1 MDKQRR
7 TQKQRV
13 EESARRLADA
23 AVALIAEKGYAATT
37 AQEIGLRAGYSRDM
51 VRVRYGTKEALVDS
65 ILSTLYESR
74 LRGIDEPDA
83 SGLDRVLAVA
93 RLLHTF
99 AVEDPVL
106 LRAMFTLNFEA
117 AQADDLLRQRVN
129 RWLDESLAQIR
140 SAVEAGK
147 RDATVAADVDPI
159 GQSRE
164 MLATVI
170 GFAYLWTVDPENFDL
185 PGTLMAWMGRLRAT
199 LAP

>member
-23 AVALIAEKGYAATT
+23 AIALIAEKGYAATT

-74 LRGIDEPDA
+74 LRGI
-83 SGLDRVLAVA
+83 DRVLAVA

>member
-1 MDKQRR
+1 METPRR

-23 AVALIAEKGYAATT
+23 AIALIAEKGYAATT

-74 LRGIDEPDA
+74 LQGIDDPGIV
-83 SGLDRVLAVA
+83 GLDRVLSVP
-93 RLLHTF
+93 RLLHDF
-99 AVEDPVL
+99 AVSDPLL

-117 AQADDLLRQRVN
+117 AQADDSLRRRVN
-129 RWLDESLAQIR
+129 LWLDDCLAQIR
-140 SAVEAGK
+140 SALEAGT
-147 RDATVAADVDPI
+147 RDGTVAAGVDPVA
-159 GQSRE
+159 QSRQI
-164 MLATVI
+164 LATVI
-170 GFAYLWTVDPENFDL
+170 GYAYFWTVDAGTFDL
-185 PGTLMAWMGRLRAT
+185 PGTLLAWMDSLRTT